1 MPVDRR
7 RFLRDGAAVVAA
19 LTVPALAGCGGG
31 SKARVSAGAGVEDVP
46 STAAWRALARSLSG
60 RLVLP
65 SDRGYATAR
74 ELFDPRFDVARPA
87 AIAYCAS
94 PLDVQRTV
102 DFART
107 HQIRPIPRGGG
118 HSYGGYST
126 GSGLVIDVT
135 RRDGVRPP
143 PRDLRHP
150 GDDHLGEGPSRA
162 SFAAGEGWLGAAA
175 KRLAPYTT
183 GGAYQNYIDPHLA
196 NWQTAYYGANLKRL
210 TSVKRSYDPDNAFR
224 FPQSIPLHA

>member
-150 GDDHLGEGPSRA
+150 GDDHLGEGPFARLLRRGRGLARRRRQEACAIHHGRGLPELHRSSSRQLA
-162 SFAAGEGWLGAAA
+162 D
-175 KRLAPYTT
+175 RLLRCEPQAPDF
-183 GGAYQNYIDPHLA
+183 GQAL
-196 NWQTAYYGANLKRL
+196 L
-210 TSVKRSYDPDNAFR
+210 
-224 FPQSIPLHA
+224 